1 MIEGGRGKKSLS
13 RSTRPVRVLHII
25 DGLGGGGSER
35 HVWELV
41 RLSDPQQVTHAVVT
55 VFPDDGTYVY
65 SERLRA
71 AGAYLAPRVEEMSA
85 KANGAQASIKALIR
99 SRVSTRFLSPLR
111 PFRLAAHS
119 ARNRFSQALSGQPS
133 ASAMRDSQEEGAARV
148 EAEATAH
155 DLVMEG
161 VYTEAMERLTREYRR
176 FRPDVIHGHTFHGF
190 ALGLSLKLM
199 FRRPMV
205 YLVPALFSQLE
216 DAGVGWLPGQYRSF
230 QEGVDR
236 FFTGYPDE
244 LLGIGVPA
252 EKIVRLGVAVDLQ
265 EAGRV
270 ALESASHRA
279 RIRQAAGIGEDA
291 LIALSVGRLHPSKGH
306 QYALE
311 ALPSLVK
318 EFPDLHW
325 MVIGKGTDE
334 ERAALEQRA
343 KELGVERHMH
353 LLGFIDE
360 PLPFYAAADI
370 YFRTPVYEADNISS
384 GQAMAMGLP
393 AVGFETGSEEELELI
408 GKAGHGLLVPPRDW
422 LALSEAA
429 RSILALP
436 DRGRAMGERGA
447 EYCRAHLDFQQ
458 LISMLVAVYSDLHR
472 SRIEHGFDETEAL

>member
-1 MIEGGRGKKSLS
+1 MSH
-13 RSTRPVRVLHII
+13 STRPIRVLHII

-35 HVWELV
+35 HVWEIV
-41 RLSDPQQVTHAVVT
+41 RLSDPRQVSHAVVT

-71 AGAYLAPRVEEMSA
+71 VGAYMEGPGQGSGA
-85 KANGAQASIKALIR
+85 KANGAEASIKTLIR
-99 SRVSTRFLSPLR
+99 SRLPTRFLRPLR

-119 ARNRFSQALSGQPS
+119 ARNRFSQALSGESLTSGQTTAAIS
-133 ASAMRDSQEEGAARV
+133 DSQCAAHAEE
-148 EAEATAH
+148 EATAH
-155 DLVMEG
+155 DLVMER
-161 VYTEAMERLTREYRR
+161 VYTEAMERLMQEYRR

-190 ALGLSLKLM
+190 SLGLSLKLM

-216 DAGVGWLPGQYRSF
+216 DAEVGWLPGQYRSF
-230 QEGVDR
+230 HEGVDR

-265 EAGRV
+265 EAEVV
-270 ALESASHRA
+270 AAERAHHRA
-279 RIRQAAGIGEDA
+279 RVRRAAGISEDA

-311 ALPSLVK
+311 ALPSLV
-318 EFPDLHW
+318 EQFPDLHW
-325 MVIGKGTDE
+325 MVIGGGTDE
-334 ERAALEQRA
+334 ERAALEKRA
-343 KELGVERHMH
+343 GELGVERHMH
-353 LLGFIDE
+353 LLGFAQE

-370 YFRTPVYEADNISS
+370 YFRTPVYEAENLSS

-393 AVGFETGSEEELELI
+393 AVGFETGSEAELELI
-408 GKAGHGLLVPPRDW
+408 GKAGHGLLVPPRDA
-422 LALSEAA
+422 LALAEAA
-429 RSILALP
+429 RRILALP
-436 DRGRAMGERGA
+436 DRGRAMGARGA

-472 SRIEHGFDETEAL
+472 SRIDNGFDETEAL